1 MLGKWDGSLLGLLH
15 EYGLTMV
22 DKCARVYQSRCSTES
37 MELYYFLC
45 IPPISY
51 LYVYIYIHMHIRKYI
66 LHISYTCQVMAK
78 FINHYINQTLLYSWS
93 VSTFMWVV
101 LP

>member
-51 LYVYIYIHMHIRKYI
+51 LYVYIYTYAYTQVYTTYI
-66 LHISYTCQVMAK
+66 IYMSGHG
-78 FINHYINQTLLYSWS
+78 
-93 VSTFMWVV
+93 
-101 LP
+101 